1 MPGDRWLG
9 SELRGATA
17 EEKRGAWFS
26 CLETECAVGQKQP
39 VDNTIPGRPPYS
51 RVDPFLTPGMRVVN
65 TGSPVFALVGCTL
78 M

>member
-39 VDNTIPGRPPYS
+39 VDKYDTWASALQPS
-51 RVDPFLTPGMRVVN
+51 RSFSDAGHAR
-65 TGSPVFALVGCTL
+65 G
-78 M
+78 